1 MMLRTTMKIIALALL
16 VAGSVLADTKTS
28 IKDTPH
34 NLSVTGKGAIRSTSE
49 TRVCIFCHS
58 SHNASAEGPLW
69 NHQTTPA
76 QFRTYERITMQSR
89 PEAPNGA
96 SKLCLSCH
104 DGTVAV
110 GAVRGMKRSIPMTG
124 VGSSGEIPEGRRSH
138 LGTDLSGTHPVSVKF
153 DQRSAMM
160 KQSLRWPPVDPQRQ
174 VGVDANGYVQCTSCH
189 DPHGSRSPKYP
200 FWQKSSFSE
209 VCQVCHDY

>member
-1 MMLRTTMKIIALALL
+1 MLRMTTRIIALAILA
-16 VAGSVLADTKTS
+16 AGSALAGTKTS
-28 IKDTPH
+28 VVDSPH
-34 NLSVTGKGAIRSTSE
+34 NLSVTGPGEIRSISE
-49 TRVCIFCHS
+49 TRICIFCHS

-76 QFRTYERITMQSR
+76 QFKTYDRSTMLSSA
-89 PEAPNGA
+89 EAPNGA
-96 SKLCLSCH
+96 TKLCLSCH

-110 GAVRGMKRSIPMTG
+110 GAVRGMSREVDMTN
-124 VGSSGEIPEGRRSH
+124 VGSSGAIPSGRKSN

-153 DQRSAMM
+153 DQRSAVM

-174 VGVDANGYVQCTSCH
+174 VGVDAEGYVQCTSCH
-189 DPHGSRSPKYP
+189 DPHGSRSVKYP
-200 FWQKSSFSE
+200 FWQKATFNE

>member
-1 MMLRTTMKIIALALL
+1 MLRTTMKIVALALL
-16 VAGSVLADTKTS
+16 VAGSSIADTKTS
-28 IKDTPH
+28 IRDTSH

-58 SHNASAEGPLW
+58 SHNASTEGPLW

-76 QFRTYERITMQSR
+76 QFKTYERITMQSS

-110 GAVRGMKRSIPMTG
+110 GAVRGMERPIAMTG
-124 VGSSGEIPEGRRSH
+124 VGSTGEIPEGRRSH

-153 DQRSAMM
+153 DQRSAML

-174 VGVDANGYVQCTSCH
+174 VGVDAEGYVQCTSCH

-200 FWQKSSFSE
+200 FWQKASFSE